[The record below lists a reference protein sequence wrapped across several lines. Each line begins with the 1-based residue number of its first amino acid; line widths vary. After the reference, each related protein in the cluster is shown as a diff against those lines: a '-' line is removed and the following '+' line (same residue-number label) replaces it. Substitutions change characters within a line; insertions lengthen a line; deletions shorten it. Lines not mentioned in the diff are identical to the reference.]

1 LSVADIQRWSAEAV
15 REVFHAATARG
26 NATLEASRQLS
37 TLAVFDTWEGL
48 TAEARKHT
56 NALIRQDLD
65 DHGNESLAV
74 ARAAGKAADDIEH
87 VQSELRTLRADAA
100 ALHMT
105 IDAVS
110 NKVVPTKNALPG
122 EAVVAEIQLQPRLDK
137 IIAEANAV
145 DAELAA
151 AINMAEGNA
160 PGASPPPSAPVNK
173 QSGDAPTPG
182 GPSQAPGSNDRAAK
196 APAQGQPPS
205 VLDALTAATQGKPD
219 PTDQHYTRSPLT
231 DPVVAADPSVV
242 ARQAGKVADAR
253 RALDGAQAKLDAAAR
268 DAYTQGPGAGPGRD
282 VTDPL
287 SQAVFDA
294 RRNLTEQ
301 SAILDD
307 LNKSAAATGAAQ
319 PIPTPPLPP
328 NAGVQAFPPEP
339 GFGSQA
345 AQGLTEASHDISK
358 NTFGLVPDVA
368 KDLHTFSHWG
378 EASGGD
384 RADAILDSASL
395 VPGGKLLGEAHH
407 GLDALG
413 GVAHHADDIPTPHL
427 DAPASVAHHGDAS
440 APVGADHGDIGDLG
454 GHPGAEHQHPAYSSL
469 PEYLQQSLDRAGDNH
484 ALQHDLIDHGVPPDI
499 AHSASSDPYAGMTHQ
514 DIINNHY
521 TPDGRP
527 NWPPHDG
534 FLNGK
539 WDTLDRIPENTR
551 LDRIGEVS
559 GTRGDFMATEGDS
572 YPSRALAPGSSGDY
586 HTFQGTGLQL
596 PPELELRVGEVGSAF
611 GQPGGG
617 TQWVVV
623 NKETGAHIFIKQL
636 LEDGFL
642 KTLP

>member
-1 LSVADIQRWSAEAV
+1 V

-56 NALIRQDLD
+56 NASIRQDLD

-110 NKVVPTKNALPG
+110 NKVVPTKDALQA

-160 PGASPPPSAPVNK
+160 PGASAPPSAPVNK
-173 QSGDAPTPG
+173 QSGDAAIPPG
-182 GPSQAPGSNDRAAK
+182 QSQHPGSNVPAAK
-196 APAQGQPPS
+196 APAAQGQPPS
-205 VLDALTAATQGKPD
+205 VLDALTAAAQGKPD
-219 PTDQHYTRSPLT
+219 PADQHYTRSPLT

-253 RALDGAQAKLDAAAR
+253 RALDAAQAKLDAAANQ
-268 DAYTQGPGAGPGRD
+268 AYTQGPGAGPGRN

-287 SQAVFDA
+287 SQAVFAA
-294 RRNLTEQ
+294 RRTLTQQ
-301 SAILDD
+301 SAILDE
-307 LNKSAAATGAAQ
+307 LNKSATATGAAK
-319 PIPTPPLPP
+319 PIPAPPLPA

-339 GFGSQA
+339 SVASQA
-345 AQGLTEASHDISK
+345 AQGLTEASHDINK
-358 NTFGLVPDVA
+358 YTLGLVPDVA
-368 KDLHTFSHWG
+368 KDVDTFGHWG
-378 EASGGD
+378 SASPTD
-384 RADAILDSASL
+384 RADALLDSASL

-413 GVAHHADDIPTPHL
+413 GVAHHADEIPTPHL
-427 DAPASVAHHGDAS
+427 DAPTSVAHHGDAS
-440 APVGADHGDIGDLG
+440 GPVGADHGGHQSGDIGDLG
-454 GHPGAEHQHPAYSSL
+454 GHPGTEHQYPAYSSL
-469 PEYLQQSLDRAGDNH
+469 PEYVQQSLDRAGDNP
-484 ALQHDLIDHGVPPDI
+484 ALQHDLINHGVPPDI

-539 WDTLDRIPENTR
+539 WDTLDHIPENAR

-636 LEDGFL
+636 LEDGYL
-642 KTLP
+642 KILP